1 MGEFDGKVA
10 LVTGAARG
18 IGQASALAFARRGA
32 SVVVCDMLDT
42 ADTVQQI
49 EDAGGKAIGL
59 VTDVSKS
66 ASVKGAV
73 GEAVSTFG
81 RLDFAHNNA
90 GTFAP
95 VPLADLDEADW
106 DRVIAVNLT
115 GVFLCLKYQI
125 PEILKTG
132 GAIVN
137 TASIWSFVG
146 AGAQSAYVASKHG
159 VAGLTRTAAQDYGTA
174 GIRINAVAPGPIDTA
189 MTAAVPKEAMAPVIA
204 RTTLGRYGQ
213 PHEIAETVAFLC
225 SGAASYINGAVLPV
239 DGGWLAV

>member
-32 SVVVCDMLDT
+32 AVVVCDLLDT
-42 ADTVQQI
+42 TDTVHQI
-49 EDAGGKAIGL
+49 EDAGGKAIGIS
-59 VTDVSKS
+59 TDVSAS
-66 ASVKGAV
+66 ASVKAAV
-73 GEAVSTFG
+73 DKTISIFG

-115 GVFLCLKYQI
+115 GVFLCLKHQI

-137 TASIWSFVG
+137 TASI
-146 AGAQSAYVASKHG
+146 
-159 VAGLTRTAAQDYGTA
+159 
-174 GIRINAVAPGPIDTA
+174 
-189 MTAAVPKEAMAPVIA
+189 
-204 RTTLGRYGQ
+204 
-213 PHEIAETVAFLC
+213 
-225 SGAASYINGAVLPV
+225 
-239 DGGWLAV
+239 